1 MQQKYKKSITIKDYK
16 VESFHGRYS
25 FVIPKGSI
33 VSNEHRG
40 EYNDAFYWWKDYKE
54 TAEKITGFKKS
65 MLDYFIENFGFK
77 IPLEYCQPYE
87 SSIEDIVS
95 YNGYEITIK
104 THYFTKE
111 KTNNLID
118 QIKKLI

>member
-1 MQQKYKKSITIKDYK
+1 MQQKYKKSITIKDYE
-16 VESFHGRYS
+16 VNSYYNRWSFI
-25 FVIPKGSI
+25 VPKGSI
-33 VSNEHRG
+33 VSNEYRG
-40 EYNDAFYWWKDYKE
+40 EYDDAFYWWKGYKPV
-54 TAEKITGFKKS
+54 AEKTTGLKQS
-65 MLDYFIENFGFK
+65 MLEYYLENYGLH
-77 IPLEYCQPYE
+77 IPVEYCQPYE

-104 THYFTKE
+104 THYFTEE